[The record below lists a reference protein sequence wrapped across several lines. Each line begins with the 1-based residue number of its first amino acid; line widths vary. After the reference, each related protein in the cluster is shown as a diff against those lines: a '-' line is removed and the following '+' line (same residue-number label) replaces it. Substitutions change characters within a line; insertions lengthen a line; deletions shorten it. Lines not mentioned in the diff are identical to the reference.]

1 MPNKTE
7 SSSKR
12 IDAFAQLKLAQ
23 KMLAEGRAELTSATE
38 KIKRA
43 QELIDVSADAIRTS
57 GRVAQTARRR

>member
-12 IDAFAQLKLAQ
+12 GDAFAQLKLAQ

-38 KIKRA
+38 KIKCA
-43 QELIDVSADAIRTS
+43 QELIDVSAHIIRTS
-57 GRVAQTARRR
+57 GRTTRMGRRR